1 MKTSSLLS
9 LLCLL
14 FFVGTS
20 ARAKNWDPYTEIAS
34 PETWD
39 SLRVGE
45 ALMFSGTDPLGKN
58 RDSGNFLRI
67 EPQGVMF
74 DKGNWVLAEMEGP
87 GSITRIWVTGRD
99 AGERCAKINGR
110 VQIFIDSKD
119 APAIDL
125 PIEDFFGKTTPFVPP
140 FAGPTSGGWVS
151 NVPIPFAKYCK
162 VMVTDH
168 KDNYAHRHN
177 AAGETV
183 PQFYYHVCWRRA
195 PAGAKVRPFSMTLS
209 DQRKK
214 LLKQAAT
221 RTEWTAS
228 TASTAS
234 TAGVRSFTIGPRKT
248 MDVFKA
254 EGQGRIGELS
264 LECPDVQGLWL
275 TAYWDGS
282 NQPAIDAP
290 ARVFFSEGLE
300 PRPFKSLPLRFDG
313 KVHECRFPMPFA
325 AGASVCLRNTT
336 DKDIHVGVAVNTKPV
351 GQLKTRFHARYIDQF
366 LREKDPDL
374 VVLDTHNGPG
384 HFVGLSMLV
393 PRSFLEGNESFSVD
407 GAKPAWVG
415 TGTEDYF
422 NGGWYF
428 CFGPYAQPFS
438 GCIHMGEF
446 VAAYRF
452 QLGDA
457 VPFSKSLKV
466 TFEHGAENESSG
478 RIRGVAY
485 WYEKQ

>member
-9 LLCLL
+9 LVCLL
-14 FFVGTS
+14 VLVGSS
-20 ARAKNWDPYTEIAS
+20 ARARTWDPYTEIAS

-39 SLRVGE
+39 SLRSGQ

-67 EPQGVMF
+67 EPQGVTF

-99 AGERCAKINGR
+99 AGEWCAKINGR

-119 APAIDL
+119 VPAIDL
-125 PIEDFFGKTTPFVPP
+125 PIEDLFGKTEPFVPP
-140 FAGPTSGGWVS
+140 LAGPTSGGWVS
-151 NVPIPFAKYCK
+151 YVPIPFSRYCK

-183 PQFYYHVCWRRA
+183 PQLYYHVCWRKA
-195 PAGAKVRPFSMTLS
+195 PIGSKVQPFSMALS
-209 DQRKK
+209 EKRKK
-214 LLKQAAT
+214 LLKQAAAGT
-221 RTEWTAS
+221 AWTDS
-228 TASTAS
+228 TADAK
-234 TAGVRSFTIGPRKT
+234 SFTIAPGKT
-248 MDVFKA
+248 VEVFKA

-264 LECPDVQGLWL
+264 LACPDAQGLWL

-282 NQPAIDAP
+282 NKPAIDAP
-290 ARVFFSEGLE
+290 ARMFFSEGLE
-300 PRPFKSLPLRFDG
+300 PRPFKSLPLQFDG

-336 DKDIHVGVAVNTKPV
+336 DKDIQLAVNVKTQH
-351 GQLKTRFHARYIDQF
+351 GGNLKTRFHARYIDQF
-366 LREKDPDL
+366 LREKEPDL

-384 HFVGLSMLV
+384 HFVGMSILIPS
-393 PRSFLEGNESFSVD
+393 SFLEGNESISVD
-407 GAKPAWVG
+407 GAKPGWVG

-428 CFGPYAQPFS
+428 CFGPYDQPFS
-438 GCIHMGEF
+438 GCIHMGGGY

-452 QLGDA
+452 HLGDC
-457 VPFSKSLKV
+457 VPFAKSINV
-466 TFEHGAENESSG
+466 SIEHGAANDASG
-478 RIRGVAY
+478 RARGVVY
-485 WYEKQ
+485 WYEKP